1 MAFPWKIREIAG
13 NLPSSAGNFWK
24 QRNLREFSGNGY
36 GRFKCCFWECYASQ
50 QFRGKTTGKISHS
63 PIHQGLISL
72 TYIYPWWIGEWPA
85 YTPIMA
91 FIFTLWKSLCYVM
104 DLKLI
109 DVINVSYMLYISYL
123 LQILPAFSKWIVK
136 WKETE
141 KQRIVDFDGKCKPGL
156 LYGDGGEDAKI
167 FDHIL

>member
-1 MAFPWKIREIAG
+1 
-13 NLPSSAGNFWK
+13 
-24 QRNLREFSGNGY
+24 
-36 GRFKCCFWECYASQ
+36 
-50 QFRGKTTGKISHS
+50 
-63 PIHQGLISL
+63 
-72 TYIYPWWIGEWPA
+72 
-85 YTPIMA
+85 
-91 FIFTLWKSLCYVM
+91 M

-167 FDHIL
+167 FDYIL

>member
-1 MAFPWKIREIAG
+1 
-13 NLPSSAGNFWK
+13 
-24 QRNLREFSGNGY
+24 
-36 GRFKCCFWECYASQ
+36 
-50 QFRGKTTGKISHS
+50 
-63 PIHQGLISL
+63 
-72 TYIYPWWIGEWPA
+72 
-85 YTPIMA
+85 
-91 FIFTLWKSLCYVM
+91 M

-123 LQILPAFSKWIVK
+123 SQILPAFSKWIK

-156 LYGDGGEDAKI
+156 LYGDGVEDAKI